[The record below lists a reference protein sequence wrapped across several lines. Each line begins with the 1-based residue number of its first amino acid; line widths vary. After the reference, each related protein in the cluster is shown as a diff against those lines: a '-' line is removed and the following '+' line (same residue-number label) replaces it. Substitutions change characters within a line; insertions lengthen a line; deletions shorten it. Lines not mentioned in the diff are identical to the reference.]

1 MKFKKPQNVL
11 LAPLVLNDFLKSFKH
26 SSPKHCNMELM
37 QILITGGAGF
47 IGSHLCDALLNE
59 GHQVS
64 ILDNMSTGSAANIAH
79 IKDRIEIFRGD
90 IRDVALVEKAMAPVD
105 LVLHMAAALG
115 VNTILESPIES
126 VSINFTGS
134 EVVLNAA
141 TKLNKRIIIAS
152 TSEIYG
158 KNPNQPL
165 TEDSDRVV
173 GAPQKIR
180 WTYSDAKALEEA
192 IAHALFL
199 TKQLKVTTI
208 RLFNTVGPR
217 QTGRYGMVL
226 PRFVQ
231 SALKNEPITIYG
243 DGTQSRVF
251 CHIADAVRAILAI
264 AKTDT
269 TIGDVY
275 NIGGVGET
283 TIKQLAE
290 RIIERT
296 DSESVIT
303 YTPYDAAYPV
313 GFEDMQR
320 RVPDISK
327 IRSKVGWSPTK
338 ALDDIIDDVV
348 AEMTK

>member
-1 MKFKKPQNVL
+1 MRVF
-11 LAPLVLNDFLKSFKH
+11 
-26 SSPKHCNMELM
+26 
-37 QILITGGAGF
+37 ITGGAGF
-47 IGSHLCDALLNE
+47 IGSHLCDALIAQ

-79 IKDRIEIFRGD
+79 IKDQIEIHQGD
-90 IRDVALVEKAMAPVD
+90 IRDVALVEKLMAPAD
-105 LVLHMAAALG
+105 LILHMAAALG
-115 VNTILESPIES
+115 VNTILENPIES

-141 TKLNKRIIIAS
+141 TKLNKRLIIAS

-158 KNPNQPL
+158 KNTKQPL
-165 TEDSDRVV
+165 NEESDRVV

-192 IAHALFL
+192 VAHALFQ
-199 TKQLKVTTI
+199 TKQLKVTTV

-231 SALKNEPITIYG
+231 SALKNEPISIYG

-251 CHIADAVRAILAI
+251 CHVQDAVKAILTLAATDSAI
-264 AKTDT
+264 
-269 TIGDVY
+269 GQVY
-275 NIGGVGET
+275 NIGGTGET

-290 RIIERT
+290 KIIERT
-296 DSESVIT
+296 KSTSTIT
-303 YTPYDAAYPV
+303 YTPYDQAYPA

-320 RVPDISK
+320 RVPDITK
-327 IRSKVGWSPTK
+327 IKNAIGWEPINT
-338 ALDDIIDDVV
+338 LDAIIDDVANQSMKV
-348 AEMTK
+348 F

>member
-1 MKFKKPQNVL
+1 MRVF
-11 LAPLVLNDFLKSFKH
+11 
-26 SSPKHCNMELM
+26 
-37 QILITGGAGF
+37 ITGGAGF
-47 IGSHLCDALLNE
+47 IGSHLCDALLKE

-79 IKDRIEIFRGD
+79 IKDQIEIHQGD
-90 IRDVALVEKAMAPVD
+90 IRDVALVEKAMAPAD

-115 VNTILESPIES
+115 VNTILENPIES
-126 VSINFTGS
+126 VSTNFTGS

-158 KNPNQPL
+158 KNPKQPL
-165 TEDSDRVV
+165 SETDDRLV

-231 SALKNEPITIYG
+231 SAIKNEPITIYG

-251 CHIADAVRAILAI
+251 CHVADAVHAILSI
-264 AKTDT
+264 AKTDS
-269 TIGDVY
+269 TIGEVY
-275 NIGGVGET
+275 NVGGVGET

-290 RIIERT
+290 KIIERT
-296 DSESVIT
+296 NSTSTIT
-303 YTPYDAAYPV
+303 YTPYDQAYTA
-313 GFEDMQR
+313 GYEDMQR
-320 RVPDISK
+320 RVPDITK
-327 IRSKVGWSPTK
+327 IKNAIGWSPEK
-338 ALDDIIDDVV
+338 ILDSIIDDVA
-348 AEMTK
+348 AEMKK

>member
-1 MKFKKPQNVL
+1 MRVF
-11 LAPLVLNDFLKSFKH
+11 
-26 SSPKHCNMELM
+26 
-37 QILITGGAGF
+37 ITGGAGF
-47 IGSHLCDALLNE
+47 IGSHLCDALLKE

-79 IKDRIEIFRGD
+79 IKDQIEIHQGD
-90 IRDVALVEKAMAPVD
+90 IRDVALVEKAMAPAD

-115 VNTILESPIES
+115 VNTILENPIES
-126 VSINFTGS
+126 VSTNFTGS

-158 KNPNQPL
+158 KNPKQPL
-165 TEDSDRVV
+165 SETDDRVV

-251 CHIADAVRAILAI
+251 CHVVDAVRAILTI
-264 AKTDT
+264 AKTDS
-269 TIGDVY
+269 TIGEVY

-290 RIIERT
+290 KIIELT
-296 DSESVIT
+296 KSTSTIT
-303 YTPYDAAYPV
+303 YTPYDQAYTA
-313 GFEDMQR
+313 GYEDMQR
-320 RVPDISK
+320 RVPDITK
-327 IRSKVGWSPTK
+327 IKNAIGWSPENT
-338 ALDDIIDDVV
+338 LDSIIADV
-348 AEMTK
+348 AADMKK

>member
-1 MKFKKPQNVL
+1 
-11 LAPLVLNDFLKSFKH
+11 
-26 SSPKHCNMELM
+26 
-37 QILITGGAGF
+37 
-47 IGSHLCDALLNE
+47 
-59 GHQVS
+59 
-64 ILDNMSTGSAANIAH
+64 
-79 IKDRIEIFRGD
+79 
-90 IRDVALVEKAMAPVD
+90 
-105 LVLHMAAALG
+105 MAAALG
-115 VNTILESPIES
+115 VNTILENPIES
-126 VSINFTGS
+126 VSTNFTGS

-158 KNPNQPL
+158 KNPKQPL
-165 TEDSDRVV
+165 SETDDRVV

-199 TKQLKVTTI
+199 TKQLKITTI

-251 CHIADAVRAILAI
+251 CHVADAVQAILTI
-264 AKTDT
+264 AKTDS
-269 TIGDVY
+269 TIGEVY
-275 NIGGVGET
+275 NVGGVGET

-290 RIIERT
+290 KIIERT
-296 DSESVIT
+296 NSTSTIT
-303 YTPYDAAYPV
+303 YTPYDQAYTA
-313 GFEDMQR
+313 GYEDMQR
-320 RVPDISK
+320 RVPDITK
-327 IRSKVGWSPTK
+327 IKNAIGWSPENT
-338 ALDDIIDDVV
+338 LESIIDDVSKNLSLV
-348 AEMTK
+348 